1 MSVTGMLTICTETGV
16 ARLARSLA
24 SAANPGEFLASI
36 RDFHETQEEN
46 LQLEWNFGNS
56 LPELAYEQRGGNLLP
71 GLEAENAIKI
81 FEYLGDMKPVEA
93 SDYRLWTYLGC
104 RAFFDYT
111 SNRWALDD
119 QSWRGTAETRWIM
132 RTGSRSQLVRHGIA
146 RLWWAAKLTHDP
158 TMARPL
164 SREEQ
169 DPYAYLRMALS
180 KEDRFLALFDRDMG
194 MVPEL
199 RFAILEHL
207 GKDPAYLKEGY
218 VRELMKEVVLVTGY
232 RELAALDRTG
242 LHTMLEEIS
251 SRLDEPATSAP
262 AKVSV

>member
-36 RDFHETQEEN
+36 RDFHESQEET

-56 LPELAYEQRGGNLLP
+56 LPQLAYEQRGGNLLP
-71 GLEAENAIKI
+71 GLEAENAVKV

-104 RAFFDYT
+104 STLFDYT
-111 SNRWALDD
+111 SHRWPLDN
-119 QSWRGTAETRWIM
+119 QSWKGTVETRWIM
-132 RTGSRSQLVRHGIA
+132 RTGSRSQLVRHAIA

-158 TMARPL
+158 TMARPMAA
-164 SREEQ
+164 EQQ
-169 DPYAYLRMALS
+169 DPYAYLRVALS
-180 KEDRFLALFDRDMG
+180 KEDRFLALFDRDTG

-207 GKDPAYLKEGY
+207 GKDPAFLKEGY
-218 VRELMKEVVLVTGY
+218 VRELMKEVVLVAGY
-232 RELAALDRTG
+232 RELAAIDRAGLHSILDEISFRLVEAHEADRTE
-242 LHTMLEEIS
+242 LL
-251 SRLDEPATSAP
+251 
-262 AKVSV
+262 V

>member
-1 MSVTGMLTICTETGV
+1 MSLTGVLTICTETGV
-16 ARLARSLA
+16 DRLARSLA
-24 SAANPGEFLASI
+24 SAANPGEFLGSI
-36 RDFHETQEEN
+36 RDFHEAQDET
-46 LQLEWNFGNS
+46 LQLEWNFGS
-56 LPELAYEQRGGNLLP
+56 SIPELAYENRGGSSLP
-71 GLEAENAIKI
+71 GLEAENAIKV
-81 FEYLGDMKPVEA
+81 FEYVGDMKPVEA

-104 RAFFDYT
+104 TAFFDYT
-111 SNRWALDD
+111 SHRWALDD

-132 RTGSRSQLVRHGIA
+132 RTGSRTQLVRHAIA
-146 RLWWAAKLTHDP
+146 RLWWAAKLTHDA

-164 SREEQ
+164 AREDQ

-180 KEDRFLALFDRDMG
+180 KEDRFLALFDRDIG

-232 RELAALDRTG
+232 RELAALDRPG
-242 LHTMLEEIS
+242 LHSMLEEIS
-251 SRLDEPATSAP
+251 TRLDNAGAF
-262 AKVSV
+262 